1 MTCTGSS
8 RSSPKNCHSTRHF
21 NHSPD
26 NPSVIVP
33 RMLPFRMFACTVYP
47 ELRGEPRS
55 AYTACPCLSRPPRT
69 SRGLGRGPVGEPRSA
84 ASHSRTGFRLSRPP
98 RTSRGLGRGPVG
110 EPRSAAS
117 HSRTGFR
124 HLRSSVSP
132 VLRGGPFSSRF
143 SLISDPSQLTS
154 FISFRINTCKSVSKQ
169 TTLTCF
175 RMNTYEKH
183 RGRGCYC

>member
-1 MTCTGSS
+1 MVLRRVGVLTCTGSS

-55 AYTACPCLSRPPRT
+55 AYTACLCLSRPPRT
-69 SRGLGRGPVGEPRSA
+69 SRGLGRGPVGEPRS
-84 ASHSRTGFRLSRPP
+84 P
-98 RTSRGLGRGPVG
+98 
-110 EPRSAAS
+110 AS

-124 HLRSSVSP
+124 HLRSSVST